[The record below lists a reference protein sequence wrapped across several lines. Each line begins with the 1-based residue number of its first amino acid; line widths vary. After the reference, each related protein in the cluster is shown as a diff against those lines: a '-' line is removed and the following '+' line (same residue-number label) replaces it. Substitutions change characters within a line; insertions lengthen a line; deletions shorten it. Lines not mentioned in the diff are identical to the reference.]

1 MQQLGSENIVEILR
15 SEHNLVRS
23 NLKKILDGNT
33 VNMEVCTQTANAA
46 LNHFTGEEKLVF
58 PKFESMPETR
68 RLTFA
73 LYEEHGL
80 ARKLISELG
89 SSSTTDADKWLAK
102 VKVLDDLT
110 SAHFKDEEE
119 VVFPKAQEL
128 LSGEMLED
136 IGRRYK
142 NKQF

>member
-1 MQQLGSENIVEILR
+1 
-15 SEHNLVRS
+15 
-23 NLKKILDGNT
+23 
-33 VNMEVCTQTANAA
+33 
-46 LNHFTGEEKLVF
+46 
-58 PKFESMPETR
+58 MPETR

-89 SSSTTDADKWLAK
+89 SSTTTDPDKWLAK

-110 SAHFKDEEE
+110 SAHFRDEEE

-128 LSGEMLED
+128 LTGEMLED
-136 IGRRYK
+136 IGRCYK